1 MHVLLAF
8 YCLVFHSFAQRLEEL
23 VNVVRKIRV
32 DTETTAID
40 IVMLGDTAAVVR

>member
-32 DTETTAID
+32 DTETT
-40 IVMLGDTAAVVR
+40 VMLGDTAAVVR

>member
-32 DTETTAID
+32 DTETT
-40 IVMLGDTAAVVR
+40 VMLGDTAAVVLVFL